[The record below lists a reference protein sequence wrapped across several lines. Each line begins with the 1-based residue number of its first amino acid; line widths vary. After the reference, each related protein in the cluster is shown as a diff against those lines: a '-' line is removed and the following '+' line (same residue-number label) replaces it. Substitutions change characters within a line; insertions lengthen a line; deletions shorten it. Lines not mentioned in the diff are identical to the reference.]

1 MARTPMPE
9 IGIPEW
15 SCPLCTLLNAP
26 EENRCAACDN
36 ARPSAHSPQNFQH
49 LKPSTSTTTVPEAQ
63 ITYRHVAGVFFS
75 SVPRDHNKSSVS
87 SWKSEKRLNVNR
99 RRGSW
104 RQTELSSSEQRDI
117 KEKTQNSDYAGT
129 FREREMT
136 SKDIGSGNNLEGI
149 YTLDK
154 MDESENMMDEETEAD
169 VDEPCFNLLGLAALS
184 NDGIDQMAT
193 DKTKNGHCGE
203 IRTKLANAGL
213 DLSDSD
219 DDHSVKLRR
228 LKRRNDEKNDSL
240 KYSWACPNCTN
251 VNEQTWLECSRCHC
265 KRNNDIKHNVESTE
279 GLNMRWA
286 CHVCAN
292 VNDID
297 MTTCQLCHS
306 AKENHDEASEDRWKC
321 SLCATFNAPG
331 TTQCYVCNRL
341 QEDQIGMTPQ
351 NGPQCSVC
359 TNINAP
365 GSTRCELC
373 DSSLPANTEVPNNH
387 CVDLSWSPVEQES
400 RYRHDDDELDNP
412 YADMSRYNNFD
423 TLNEVTD
430 VDPDY
435 VEDISDNEPSLSST
449 TSRPPVVRADLK
461 EFEHFLCMED
471 VQRDYGCRINY
482 TQMFA
487 GQRSKK
493 TYADR
498 FATRQ
503 AQSRKRKRSAK
514 IKEAGKSL
522 KPVSQNRKAAKGGKK
537 QKATTTPRRASVSRS
552 KGLKVQ
558 KAKTSARRASTMPII
573 SSSVNHYDDSS
584 ADFGEDVNT
593 LAWEGVGSAGYL

>member
-1 MARTPMPE
+1 
-9 IGIPEW
+9 
-15 SCPLCTLLNAP
+15 
-26 EENRCAACDN
+26 
-36 ARPSAHSPQNFQH
+36 
-49 LKPSTSTTTVPEAQ
+49 
-63 ITYRHVAGVFFS
+63 
-75 SVPRDHNKSSVS
+75 
-87 SWKSEKRLNVNR
+87 
-99 RRGSW
+99 
-104 RQTELSSSEQRDI
+104 
-117 KEKTQNSDYAGT
+117 
-129 FREREMT
+129 
-136 SKDIGSGNNLEGI
+136 
-149 YTLDK
+149 
-154 MDESENMMDEETEAD
+154 MMDEETEAD

-193 DKTKNGHCGE
+193 DKTKNGHCGEVWNKEEEERTYSPILESNLANRSNFEEPE

-365 GSTRCELC
+365 EAHDVNFATLHY
-373 DSSLPANTEVPNNH
+373 LPPRR
-387 CVDLSWSPVEQES
+387 QES

-435 VEDISDNEPSLSST
+435 VEDI
-449 TSRPPVVRADLK
+449 RIMRV
-461 EFEHFLCMED
+461 EHFLCMED

-503 AQSRKRKRSAK
+503 AQSRKRSDLL
-514 IKEAGKSL
+514 KS
-522 KPVSQNRKAAKGGKK
+522 KK
-537 QKATTTPRRASVSRS
+537 QENHSNQYHKIAKQLKGQETEGYHYTTTRYSCSSVSRS

-593 LAWEGVGSAGYL
+593 LAWEGVDQLVISSKRPEGLHETFENISTLVKQERYVAPHDLTTDDQVLKYQVARKKQYVSRLVLKPI